1 MTLITNS
8 LIDHAIIIFDSVT
21 NLIFEFMSLPWNM
34 LQIFEFMSLPWNML
48 AMAGHASDAHPMM
61 LI

>member
-8 LIDHAIIIFDSVT
+8 LIDHAIIIFDSIT

-34 LQIFEFMSLPWNML
+34 LE
-48 AMAGHASDAHPMM
+48 MAGHASDAHPMM
-61 LI
+61 LISLHVTKYSHAP